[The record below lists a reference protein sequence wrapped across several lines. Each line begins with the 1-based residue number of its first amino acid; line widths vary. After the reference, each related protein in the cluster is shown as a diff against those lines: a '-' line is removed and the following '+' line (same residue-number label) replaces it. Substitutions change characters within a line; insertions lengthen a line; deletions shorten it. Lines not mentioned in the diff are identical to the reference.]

1 MEGKKSPEEQE
12 ECWIQSMRRDRIK
25 NTKIVKRVAAVC
37 LLMSLQEAKS
47 RHSSRRSKT
56 DADLSRKS
64 TVRS

>member
-1 MEGKKSPEEQE
+1 MEGKKAPEEQE
-12 ECWIQSMRRDRIK
+12 ECLIPSMRRDRI
-25 NTKIVKRVAAVC
+25 KIVKRVAAVC

>member
-12 ECWIQSMRRDRIK
+12 ECLIQSMRRDRI
-25 NTKIVKRVAAVC
+25 KIVKRVAAVC